1 MLPIKTHKPKEICQF
16 QKKGEKP
23 PRSQVILMRITLP
36 DTAHQRILQSRFQ
49 GPILKKIEFC
59 IIFFLAR
66 RKNSGCMLICL
77 FFIHRDKLQTEK
89 ITGIEGMTALM
100 KQKNI

>member
-59 IIFFLAR
+59 IIFFFWPEEKIMDA
-66 RKNSGCMLICL
+66 CL
-77 FFIHRDKLQTEK
+77 FVCFLYTEINYKLRR
-89 ITGIEGMTALM
+89 
-100 KQKNI
+100 